1 MWGSLAW
8 LAFTGPS
15 AILLI
20 AFAWGLAE
28 SAQGTGWLHGLKL
41 IAVAVVAQAV
51 WGMARS
57 LCPDRERA
65 TIAGIAAVALVLWQ
79 RSEDHPSELQSLLR
93 PPYAVL
99 CLYKK
104 TSSHNQHQEV

>member
-79 RSEDHPSELQSLLR
+79 TSLTQI
-93 PPYAVL
+93 AVIL
-99 CLYKK
+99 IGALDRKS
-104 TSSHNQHQEV
+104 TRLNSSH